1 MNMAA
6 SRSRNTIVDFVTEPR
21 SMTLF
26 SPTTTPQQH
35 DVRVLPR
42 VAKVIENTPRAP
54 WVDAAEAKHE
64 FGLSLCEPSEA
75 ECDAIVVGVG
85 HDEFR
90 KMDAEGIR
98 CLHQA
103 GGGNVRGEVCAP
115 IECRRCAVVIEI
127 IGPQI
132 KVCSCLLSEPLAILE
147 DNLSFRSNSLFL

>member
-64 FGLSLCEPSEA
+64 FGLRLCEPSEG

-98 CLHQA
+98 A
-103 GGGNVRGEVCAP
+103 YIKPGAVMYEVKYVHP
-115 IECRRCAVVIEI
+115 SNAVD
-127 IGPQI
+127 GR
-132 KVCSCLLSEPLAILE
+132 L
-147 DNLSFRSNSLFL
+147 

>member
-6 SRSRNTIVDFVTEPR
+6 SRSPNTIVDFVTEPR

-64 FGLSLCEPSEA
+64 FGLSLCEPSEG

-90 KMDAEGIR
+90 KLGATVIRAHGKPAMVVYHVQYLLPREAVEGQ
-98 CLHQA
+98 L
-103 GGGNVRGEVCAP
+103 
-115 IECRRCAVVIEI
+115 
-127 IGPQI
+127 
-132 KVCSCLLSEPLAILE
+132 
-147 DNLSFRSNSLFL
+147 

>member
-6 SRSRNTIVDFVTEPR
+6 SRSPNTIVDFVTEPR

-64 FGLSLCEPSEA
+64 FGLSLCEPSEG

-90 KMDAEGIR
+90 KLGATVIR
-98 CLHQA
+98 AHGKPESVLYD
-103 GGGNVRGEVCAP
+103 VKYVLPRE
-115 IECRRCAVVIEI
+115 AVD
-127 IGPQI
+127 GR
-132 KVCSCLLSEPLAILE
+132 L
-147 DNLSFRSNSLFL
+147 